1 MPASA
6 RRKARRERERERA
19 YEQAITGRTLYTPST
34 PQDVYEYKWLWE
46 IQALMMG
53 RRRWSGMP
61 QGLDVRWLEHLLT
74 VYGAAVICDDGHGFA
89 AYGMSNVGGWDHQ
102 ADYPKVMA
110 QGADGE
116 TVMDLTPA
124 NSVII
129 WDNLMRTTLTAFTRE
144 WARDL
149 AALDL
154 EIARNVKLQNA
165 FFILAA
171 DKEQEEDAKKI
182 MSNIG
187 LGDPGMLTLKGAVSG
202 DKAIEPRTLQTGV
215 APIMDKLYDARNA
228 KLNEIYLFLG
238 IDYNPVDKKERV
250 TTPEATSTDERL
262 SHQRRVFMVEAE
274 KAVEK
279 MRFLWPDAFAQ
290 ARVEWDAQPTR
301 KEDDR
306 DGEADTA
313 SV

>member
-6 RRKARRERERERA
+6 RRKAARARRREMEYER
-19 YEQAITGRTLYTPST
+19 AITGNTALHGPDT
-34 PQDVYEYKWLWE
+34 PQDVYEYKWRWE
-46 IQALMMG
+46 IQTLMMG
-53 RRRWSGMP
+53 RRRWT
-61 QGLDVRWLEHLLT
+61 GLPESVDVRQLERLLAL
-74 VYGAAVICDDGHGFA
+74 YGAAVICDDGNGFA
-89 AYGMSNVGGWDHQ
+89 AYAMNNVGGWDVQ
-102 ADYPKVMA
+102 ADYPRVMA

-129 WDNLMRTTLTAFTRE
+129 WDNTQRTTLTAFTHE

-149 AALDL
+149 ASLDL

-165 FFILAA
+165 FFILTA

-182 MSNIG
+182 MANMG
-187 LGDPGMLTLKGAVSG
+187 LGDPGMLALKGAVSG
-202 DKAIEPRTLQTGV
+202 ERAVEPHTLQTGV
-215 APIMDKLYDARNA
+215 APIMDKLYDARNN

-262 SHQRRVFMVEAE
+262 SHQRRAYMLEAE
-274 KAVEK
+274 KAVRQ
-279 MRFLWPDAFAQ
+279 MRYLWPDEFASAQ
-290 ARVEWDAQPTR
+290 VEWDAGENT
-301 KEDDR
+301 KGVDR
-306 DGEADTA
+306 GEADTA
-313 SV
+313 SE